1 MSFLS
6 SAQKAVDIFEK
17 LLGKYDRLL
26 TTVLRFQ
33 KLDDKLETLELIKLI
48 VDVLFINVEIDEL
61 IFVTELL
68 MSVMLVLKEPFVIRI
83 DETVFETDI
92 SEEVTRANV
101 LEILVTLA
109 FRLRQFSET
118 FMQQELMKLN
128 EVFNAFIFGIIVLF
142 KFCSKEEVLTETLFI
157 DKFTVNTS
165 PERKDAL
172 VLTFPNHT
180 FSVSMVPDKFE
191 NEDERE
197 E

>member
-6 SAQKAVDIFEK
+6 SAQKAVDIFVK
-17 LLGKYDRLL
+17 LLGKYVRLL

-142 KFCSKEEVLTETLFI
+142 KFCSKEEVLPETLFI
-157 DKFTVNTS
+157 DKFIVNTS